1 MRIFDFESKKEI
13 EVSQYHQKSLSF
25 LYETALGRFFLKFV
39 TLPFI
44 SKIYGKYN
52 DSVFSKK
59 KIESFIEEYNIDMS
73 IYEKVDYNNFNEFF
87 YRKIIPS
94 SRPISKKDSDFI
106 SCCDSRVMVY
116 PITDD
121 LVFSVKDTQYSVESI
136 LQDRELAKKYKNGLC
151 IVLRLCVSDYHRY
164 CFFDSGVVKKRYPIK
179 GKLHT
184 VSPISYS
191 HFKVFQENSR
201 EVSILET
208 KNFGTVSQVEVG
220 AIMVGKIINH
230 DIMEFKRGMEKGYF
244 KFGGSTIV
252 LLVEK
257 DKINIDPVILEYSKK
272 GIEVQ
277 VQLGSI
283 LGKKVK

>member
-25 LYETALGRFFLKFV
+25 LYETALGRFFLKFA

-44 SKIYGKYN
+44 SKIYGMYN
-52 DSVFSKK
+52 DSSLSKK
-59 KIESFIEEYNIDMS
+59 KINSFIKEYNIDMS
-73 IYEKVDYNNFNEFF
+73 IYEKVDYKNFNEFF
-87 YRKIIPS
+87 YRRIIPDY
-94 SRPISKKDSDFI
+94 RPISKKDSDFI

-116 PITDD
+116 PITND
-121 LVFSVKDTQYSVESI
+121 LVFSVKNSQYSVESI
-136 LQDRELAKKYKNGLC
+136 LQDKELAKNYKQGLC

-164 CFFDSGVVKKRYPIK
+164 CFFDSGVVRKHYPIK

-201 EVSILET
+201 EISVLET

-220 AIMVGKIINH
+220 AIMVGKIVNH
-230 DIMEFKRGMEKGYF
+230 DIVDFERGMEKGYF
-244 KFGGSTIV
+244 QFGGSTIV
-252 LLVEK
+252 LLIEK
-257 DKINIDPVILEYSKK
+257 DKVKIDPVILEYSKK

-277 VQLGSI
+277 VKLGSI